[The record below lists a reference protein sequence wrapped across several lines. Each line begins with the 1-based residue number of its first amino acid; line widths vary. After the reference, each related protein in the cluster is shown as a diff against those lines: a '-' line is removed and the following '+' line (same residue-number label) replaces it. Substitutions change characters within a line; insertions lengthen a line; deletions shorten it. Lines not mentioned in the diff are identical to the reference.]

1 MIGNMPDLEK
11 QYPVVEIFNSI
22 QGEGIRLGTP
32 CTFIRLAHCN
42 LSCPWCDTDFSKF
55 HMMSVK
61 EILKFPFLKNIVFTG
76 GEPMLQDLWDIAKSL
91 YESDKKCII
100 AIETNGTLPTPKW
113 INWVAASPK
122 PQTNWYLNPECKASE
137 LKYVVDQEFTLE
149 HISPKV
155 REKFKGKIWLQP
167 EGSEMHES
175 WCKIDKML
183 KADPH
188 PEDFR
193 VGIQMHKFMGVQ

>member
-1 MIGNMPDLEK
+1 MIGNIPDLEK

-61 EILKFPFLKNIVFTG
+61 EILKFPFRKNIVFTG
-76 GEPMLQDLWDIAKSL
+76 GEPMLQDLWDVAKSL
-91 YESDKKCII
+91 HESEKQCII
-100 AIETNGTLPTPKW
+100 AVETNGTLPTPKW
-113 INWVAASPK
+113 IHWVAASPK
-122 PQTNWYLNPECKASE
+122 PQTNWNLNIGCRANE
-137 LKYVVDQEFTLE
+137 LKYVVDDVFTLAN
-149 HISPKV
+149 IAPDV
-155 REKFKGKIWLQP
+155 REKYSGKIWLQP
-167 EGSEMHES
+167 EGSTMQQS
-175 WCKIDKML
+175 WQKILKML
-183 KADPH
+183 ANDKH

-193 VGIQMHKFMGVQ
+193 VGIQLHKIMEVR